1 MMPIQGITDGT
12 GAVLGGAGR
21 DYSSVSK
28 LDFMTLLVAQIKN
41 QDPTSPMDNA
51 EFTGQITQFS
61 MLEQLETMSQ
71 SLQDNVAVGT
81 AINNTAMLAL
91 VGRQVTVE
99 GNDVAVSGGTASES
113 VIAARSGGKATISIT
128 DSTGHVVRTYEKT
141 ITTGLNTVTWDGK
154 LDDGTVAADGDY
166 TISAAVKDNSGADVS
181 FTSLMTGAVSGL
193 RYSDNQA
200 IVIVNGEEFFVSQIY
215 KVS

>member
-1 MMPIQGITDGT
+1 MAIAGITDGT
-12 GAVLGGAGR
+12 GAVLGAAGR
-21 DYSSVSK
+21 DYSEVSK

-51 EFTGQITQFS
+51 QFTSQITQFS

-71 SLQDNVAVGT
+71 SMEDNVAVGT

-91 VGRQVTVE
+91 VGRKVTVE
-99 GNDVAVSGGTASES
+99 GNDVAM
-113 VIAARSGGKATISIT
+113 SGGKASESMIAASSGGRATVTIT
-128 DSTGHVVRTYEKT
+128 DATGHVVRTYEKPV
-141 ITTGLNTVTWDGK
+141 TTGLNDVTWDGK
-154 LDDGTVAADGDY
+154 KDDGTVATDGEY
-166 TISAAVKDNSGADVS
+166 TVSTVVKDASGTDVN
-181 FTSLMTGAVSGL
+181 FKNLMTGAVSGL

-200 IVIVNGEEFFVSQIY
+200 VVMVNGKEFFVSEIY

>member
-1 MMPIQGITDGT
+1 MPIAGITDGT
-12 GAVLGGAGR
+12 GAVLGAAGR
-21 DYSSVSK
+21 DYSQVSK

-61 MLEQLETMSQ
+61 MLEQLETMSA

-91 VGRQVTVE
+91 VGRKVTVE
-99 GNDVAVSGGTASES
+99 GNELTVTDGKPSENMLAAGAS
-113 VIAARSGGKATISIT
+113 GKAVVTIT
-128 DSTGHVVRTYEKT
+128 DDAGHVVRTYERSV
-141 ITTGLNTVTWDGK
+141 TTGLNDITWDGIK
-154 LDDGTVAADGDY
+154 DDGTVAAEGEY
-166 TISAAVKDNSGADVS
+166 TVSTVLKDNNGKDIN
-181 FTSLMTGAVSGL
+181 FESLMTGAVSGL
-193 RYSDNQA
+193 RYSENQA
-200 IVIVNGEEFFVSQIY
+200 VVMVNGKEFFVSEIY

>member
-1 MMPIQGITDGT
+1 MPIAGITDGT
-12 GAVLGGAGR
+12 GAVVGQPGR
-21 DYSSVSK
+21 DYSQVSK

-51 EFTGQITQFS
+51 QFTSQITQFS

-71 SLQDNVAVGT
+71 AMEDNVAVGT

-99 GNDVAVSGGTASES
+99 GNDVTLASGTASES
-113 VIAARSGGKATISIT
+113 VIAAGANGTATIKIT
-128 DSTGHVVRTYEKT
+128 DENGRVVRTYQQDLTK
-141 ITTGLNTVTWDGK
+141 GLNTVTWDGQT
-154 LDDGTVAADGDY
+154 DEGVAAVDGKY
-166 TISAAVKDNSGADVS
+166 TVSAEVKDNNGAAVQ
-181 FTSLMTGAVSGL
+181 FTNLMTGAVSGL

-200 IVIVNGEEFFVSQIY
+200 IVTVNGEEFYVSEIY
-215 KVS
+215 RVS

>member
-1 MMPIQGITDGT
+1 MPIAGITDGT
-12 GAVLGGAGR
+12 GAVLGQSSR
-21 DYSSVSK
+21 DYSEVSK

-51 EFTGQITQFS
+51 QFTSQITQFS

-91 VGRQVTVE
+91 VGRNVTVE
-99 GNDVAVSGGTASES
+99 GNELTMTGGKPSENMIAASSGG
-113 VIAARSGGKATISIT
+113 RATVSIT
-128 DSTGHVVRTYEKT
+128 DATGHVVSTWEVPVT
-141 ITTGLNTVTWDGK
+141 AGLNDITWDG
-154 LDDGTVAADGDY
+154 LNDDGTVAADGQY
-166 TISAAVKDNSGADVS
+166 TVSAVVKDNSGNNVD
-181 FTSLMTGAVSGL
+181 FKSLMTGAVSGL

-200 IVIVNGEEFFVSQIY
+200 VVIVNGEEFFVSEIY

>member
-1 MMPIQGITDGT
+1 MPIQGITDGT
-12 GAVLGGAGR
+12 GTVLGAAGR

-99 GNDVAVSGGTASES
+99 GNDVAVSAGTASES
-113 VIAARSGGKATISIT
+113 VIAARSGGTATISIT
-128 DSTGHVVRTYEKT
+128 DSTGHVVRTYEKS
-141 ITTGLNTVTWDGK
+141 IATGLNTVTWDGK

-181 FTSLMTGAVSGL
+181 FTSLMTGSVSGL

>member
-1 MMPIQGITDGT
+1 MPIAGITDGT
-12 GAVLGGAGR
+12 GAVVGQPGR
-21 DYSSVSK
+21 DYSQVSK

-51 EFTGQITQFS
+51 QFTSQITQFS

-71 SLQDNVAVGT
+71 AMEDNVAVGT

-91 VGRQVTVE
+91 VGRQVTVA
-99 GNDVAVSGGTASES
+99 GNDVSLTSGTASES
-113 VIAARSGGKATISIT
+113 VIAAGANGRATIKIT
-128 DSTGHVVRTYEKT
+128 DENGRVVRTYQQDLTK
-141 ITTGLNTVTWDGK
+141 GLNTVTWDGQT
-154 LDDGTVAADGDY
+154 DEGVAAVDGKY
-166 TISAAVKDNSGADVS
+166 TISAEVKDNNGEAVQ
-181 FTSLMTGAVSGL
+181 FTNLMTGAVSGL

-200 IVIVNGEEFFVSQIY
+200 IVMVNGEEFYVSEIY

>member
-1 MMPIQGITDGT
+1 MPIAGITDGT
-12 GAVLGGAGR
+12 GAVLGQAGR
-21 DYSSVSK
+21 DYSQVSK

-51 EFTGQITQFS
+51 QFTSQITQFS

-71 SLQDNVAVGT
+71 SMEDNVAVGT

-99 GNDVAVSGGTASES
+99 GNDVTLTGGTANES
-113 VIAARSGGKATISIT
+113 MIAASGNGRATVKIT
-128 DSTGHVVRTYEKT
+128 DSNGRVVRTYEQD
-141 ITTGLNTVTWDGK
+141 ITKGLNTVTWDGK
-154 LDDGTVAADGDY
+154 ADDGTVATDGAY
-166 TISAAVKDNSGADVS
+166 TISAEVKDNNGEAVK
-181 FTSLMTGAVSGL
+181 FTNLMTGAVSGL

-200 IVIVNGEEFFVSQIY
+200 VVIVNGEEFFVSEIY